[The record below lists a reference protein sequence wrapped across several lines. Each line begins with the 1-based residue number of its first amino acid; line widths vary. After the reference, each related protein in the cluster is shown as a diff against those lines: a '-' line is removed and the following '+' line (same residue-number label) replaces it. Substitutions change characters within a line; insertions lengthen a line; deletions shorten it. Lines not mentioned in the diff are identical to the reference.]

1 MLGGYQIINLTGI
14 DVALNSEMTAISNR
28 GVLIQLLALREYI
41 EDNYNFTRPLN
52 KKLKPVMLRLRD
64 KESGEKIESSV
75 WANIAVID
83 DNLSFNIDAI
93 VSVNPLR
100 VLQINVV
107 FQKLQDEDE
116 NDYYDI
122 KSAGYLYKGGNDV
135 VTVSNIKNIDSD
147 IINKLQC
154 GDIVLKH
161 DSSGDHA
168 YIVSYRG
175 ATGICLTYTDASVI
189 ETQSY
194 DLDDDEWVYNS
205 EDKID
210 LINPNF
216 ISVHANEIIENMSGY
231 SAELD
236 NTLSEYFEKENV
248 YTSVVKTGNKI
259 TFVCAF
265 KVTRKASFT
274 GTDLSLAKFTIPS
287 NIGSKLYPV
296 SLAGYNSGI
305 AFSSITA
312 MNQYK
317 SGVDIYGLVEKNN
330 NTQLTIYIVAKNN
343 LDDLTLDTS
352 YYVRVEATF
361 LLSDNLIP
369 QE

>member
-14 DVALNSEMTAISNR
+14 NLALNSEMTAISDR

-64 KESGEKIESSV
+64 KETGEKTESSV

-135 VTVSNIKNIDSD
+135 VTVSDIKDIDSD
-147 IINKLQC
+147 IIDKLQC

-161 DSSGDHA
+161 DSSGNHA

-194 DLDDDEWVYNS
+194 DLIDNEWIYNS
-205 EDKID
+205 EDKMN
-210 LINPNF
+210 INSFEEIVDKDGHKRF
-216 ISVHANEIIENMSGY
+216 IEGDGEPLVQTGVEIVYCKWSLSGSHLMFVLAGTIEDETVLADGT
-231 SAELD
+231 
-236 NTLSEYFEKENV
+236 TLATYTLPKWIFDKIYPVWNDAWLEFRNIETIATNWDVENLPV
-248 YTSVVKTGNKI
+248 AIQKSSLPNKI
-259 TFVCAF
+259 KLMKAGG
-265 KVTRKASFT
+265 ASFIATQT
-274 GTDLSLAKFTIPS
+274 GSFRYQFDLLI
-287 NIGSKLYPV
+287 
-296 SLAGYNSGI
+296 
-305 AFSSITA
+305 
-312 MNQYK
+312 
-317 SGVDIYGLVEKNN
+317 
-330 NTQLTIYIVAKNN
+330 
-343 LDDLTLDTS
+343 DD
-352 YYVRVEATF
+352 E
-361 LLSDNLIP
+361 
-369 QE
+369 

>member
-14 DVALNSEMTAISNR
+14 NVALNSEMTAISDR

-64 KESGEKIESSV
+64 KESGEKTESCV

-93 VSVNPLR
+93 VSVNPLK

-135 VTVSNIKNIDSD
+135 VTVSDIKDIDSD
-147 IINKLQC
+147 IIDKLQC

-175 ATGICLTYTDASVI
+175 ATGICLTYADASVI

-194 DLDDDEWVYNS
+194 DLINEEWIYNS
-205 EDKID
+205 EDKTTFANFLTASDIEGGTID
-210 LINPNF
+210 NAKPIYCHPISIVVTNADASIYARLTCLIFSNSPTEFTAVTFTNWLKELYASNNTARLMLSGAVTKSGST
-216 ISVHANEIIENMSGY
+216 IIASYMRWTGSLLEIIGLNS
-231 SAELD
+231 S
-236 NTLSEYFEKENV
+236 
-248 YTSVVKTGNKI
+248 TGLNEAINATTMDGLFSSSYGFYDGVNKI
-259 TFVCAF
+259 
-265 KVTRKASFT
+265 
-274 GTDLSLAKFTIPS
+274 
-287 NIGSKLYPV
+287 N
-296 SLAGYNSGI
+296 
-305 AFSSITA
+305 
-312 MNQYK
+312 
-317 SGVDIYGLVEKNN
+317 
-330 NTQLTIYIVAKNN
+330 
-343 LDDLTLDTS
+343 
-352 YYVRVEATF
+352 
-361 LLSDNLIP
+361 
-369 QE
+369 

>member
-14 DVALNSEMTAISNR
+14 NVALNSEMTAISDR

-64 KESGEKIESSV
+64 KESGEKTESCV

-83 DNLSFNIDAI
+83 DNLSFNIDAV
-93 VSVNPLR
+93 VSVNPLK

-135 VTVSNIKNIDSD
+135 VTVSDIKDIDSD
-147 IINKLQC
+147 IIDKLQC

-161 DSSGDHA
+161 DNTGDHA

-175 ATGICLTYTDASVI
+175 ATGICLTYADASVI

-194 DLDDDEWVYNS
+194 DLVEGEWIYNS
-205 EDKID
+205 EDKSGD
-210 LINPNF
+210 LINNVKPIYWHSCSIKRIDDNALIFFADF
-216 ISVHANEIIENMSGY
+216 IIINNSPTPITKTDFIQWLRDNPDIEIKVVQGFDYSHPSAIMSYFKISSPDSSVGVFHGVNTTTGADETSSYNMA
-231 SAELD
+231 SAGTTFTD
-236 NTLSEYFEKENV
+236 NGV
-248 YTSVVKTGNKI
+248 NKI
-259 TFVCAF
+259 
-265 KVTRKASFT
+265 
-274 GTDLSLAKFTIPS
+274 
-287 NIGSKLYPV
+287 N
-296 SLAGYNSGI
+296 
-305 AFSSITA
+305 
-312 MNQYK
+312 
-317 SGVDIYGLVEKNN
+317 
-330 NTQLTIYIVAKNN
+330 
-343 LDDLTLDTS
+343 
-352 YYVRVEATF
+352 
-361 LLSDNLIP
+361 
-369 QE
+369 

>member
-14 DVALNSEMTAISNR
+14 NVALNSEMTAISDR

-64 KESGEKIESSV
+64 KESGEKTESSA
-75 WANIAVID
+75 WANIAIID

-135 VTVSNIKNIDSD
+135 VTVSDIKDIDSD
-147 IINKLQC
+147 IIDKLQC

-194 DLDDDEWVYNS
+194 DLIDDKWVYNS
-205 EDKID
+205 EDKT
-210 LINPNF
+210 LLPIN
-216 ISVHANEIIENMSGY
+216 GK
-231 SAELD
+231 LD
-236 NTLSEYFEKENV
+236 EDI
-248 YTSVVKTGNKI
+248 VVKTLIQTQPN
-259 TFVCAF
+259 FEL
-265 KVTRKASFT
+265 
-274 GTDLSLAKFTIPS
+274 DLSDVLVIENAAPVNSYCKFIQYGNVLYLVVSSRFVKTDGTSTTYTIDNIDVQLPDEIASKIYDKEGVAS
-287 NIGSKLYPV
+287 NLSPTTVNMNIATFTLRFFNQEFAIQLQHKSAGVITINFSNV
-296 SLAGYNSGI
+296 SLSATAQGGYNIDGRT
-305 AFSSITA
+305 F
-312 MNQYK
+312 
-317 SGVDIYGLVEKNN
+317 
-330 NTQLTIYIVAKNN
+330 IV
-343 LDDLTLDTS
+343 L
-352 YYVRVEATF
+352 
-361 LLSDNLIP
+361 
-369 QE
+369 